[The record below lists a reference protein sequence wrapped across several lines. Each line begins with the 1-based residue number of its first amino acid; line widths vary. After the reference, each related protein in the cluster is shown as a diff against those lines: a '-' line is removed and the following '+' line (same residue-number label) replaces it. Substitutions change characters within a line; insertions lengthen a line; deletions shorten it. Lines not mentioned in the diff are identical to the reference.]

1 MKLQNVAFLVQALS
15 TGTVY
20 AQSPS
25 GITPI
30 GVIPS
35 GMPTGLLPSLVTRTQ
50 NTSAASPSTTACPG
64 NTPNNRAAWCNYS
77 IDTDYENVVPD
88 TGEIREYWFDI
99 DEVTI
104 APDGYA
110 RPVMAVNGTIPGP
123 TLFANWGDNVV
134 VHVTN
139 HLEQARNG
147 SSIHWHGMRQN
158 YTNQNDG
165 VVSVTQCP
173 LAPGQTM
180 TYRWRA
186 VQYGS
191 SWYHSHIGLQA
202 WEGVFGGIVINGPA
216 TANYDI
222 DKGSLFL
229 NDWTHATV
237 DQWFDFE
244 RNSTHG
250 PITLDNGLINGTNVL
265 GTGADTTSGSRFT
278 MKVNQGTSYRLRLVN
293 AAIDTHWS
301 FMIDNHNLTVIAMDL
316 VPIKPFT
323 TNIVYIGMGLSLF
336 HHLPLYSFT
345 EKSMTN
351 SRPTLRYHRGSKPSF
366 RG

>member
-1 MKLQNVAFLVQALS
+1 MKLSGLALLAQVFS
-15 TGTVY
+15 IGTVY
-20 AQSPS
+20 AQSLTRSIPK
-25 GITPI
+25 
-30 GVIPS
+30 GVL
-35 GMPTGLLPSLVTRTQ
+35 PTGTPTTIIPTFTTRTQ
-50 NTSAASPSTTACPG
+50 NSSTSASTTACPG
-64 NTPNNRAAWCNYS
+64 NVPNNRAAWCDFS

-88 TGEIREYWFDI
+88 TGETREYWFDI

-104 APDGYA
+104 SPDGFP

-123 TLFANWGDNVV
+123 TLFANWGDHVV
-134 VHVTN
+134 IHVTN

-173 LAPGQTM
+173 LTPGQTM

-222 DKGSLFL
+222 DRGSLFL

-237 DQWFDFE
+237 DELYEFQHE
-244 RNSTHG
+244 NG
-250 PITLDNGLINGTNVL
+250 PQTLDNGLINGTNVL
-265 GTGADTTSGSRFT
+265 GTGANSTKGSRFT

-301 FMIDNHNLTVIAMDL
+301 FMIDNHTLTVISMDL

-323 TNIVYIGMGLSLF
+323 TDVLRIGMGPSPPPRLLCA
-336 HHLPLYSFT
+336 SFIA
-345 EKSMTN
+345 K
-351 SRPTLRYHRGSKPSF
+351 
-366 RG
+366 